1 MDTTAPPLPRNTEN
15 QYVILSFGLS
25 EDEKIKVEEFD
36 FTSGGG
42 ESTSGLVNKVY
53 LEFTK
58 VGFRFDTYSIRILA
72 NHVLGERQPIKT
84 LLGNKYRSKTD
95 RNFQNNLRRA
105 NQNRG

>member
-1 MDTTAPPLPRNTEN
+1 MEINLLLSNMMDTTAPPLPRNTEN

-58 VGFRFDTYSIRILA
+58 VGFQFDA
-72 NHVLGERQPIKT
+72 
-84 LLGNKYRSKTD
+84 
-95 RNFQNNLRRA
+95 
-105 NQNRG
+105 